1 MTKKRLD
8 SPLVNQWLIELDAV
22 IRHEV
27 LHYLVESRV
36 IEAGDLFLDPLPMA
50 LEQELLSALL
60 IHMDKLYETEDD
72 TELAELISS
81 VGSLESL
88 NATQRFL
95 DEHDFFLQVIEK
107 TSFEDLSKQAQNALT
122 NKYPIAIR
130 TVEYLMI
137 QTGENCLPSCLKSPK
152 LNECFNIENLWLENN
167 LEEILV
173 FHTEIIK
180 NQRNAKKVNQDKPKL
195 VTSNKKY
202 ELIDIKIEKN
212 NDEIR
217 LISNYKLAK
226 LNNKHRQQVLAYCEE
241 LVKHH
246 IEQYTSTQ
254 NQTETSDIPI
264 PPPEKMLAIYHR
276 FILH

>member
-137 QTGENCLPSCLKSPK
+137 QTGENCLPPCLKSPK